1 MTKEDEI
8 TLALKTLRRQYPG
21 GGALE
26 IGDSFQ
32 MLVAVILSARTKDEQ
47 VLKLLPGLFSKYST
61 AQKMAKGDL
70 ADITKRVSTIG
81 MYKQKA
87 RNLKAMAE
95 KLVSEFDGK
104 VPQTLDELITLPGV
118 GRKTA
123 SVIIV
128 GAFGGHA
135 IAVDTHVFRIVNRLG
150 WVRSKTVEDMER
162 KLLRIVPE
170 EQQEIINHTMVP
182 FGRAICVPGKPRC
195 WACPLVDVC
204 AFKDKNLDLPRDAD
218 AILEKVKANA
228 EKLETLK
235 RVIQ

>member
-1 MTKEDEI
+1 MPDSQKI
-8 TLALKTLRRQYPG
+8 ANALKTLRRQYPG

-26 IGDSFQ
+26 IGDSFR

-61 AQKMAKGDL
+61 AEKMAKGEL

-95 KLVSEFDGK
+95 KLVNEFNGK
-104 VPQTLDELITLPGV
+104 VPKTLDELITLPGV

-162 KLLRIVPE
+162 KLLKIVPE

-182 FGRAICVPGKPRC
+182 FGRAVCIPGKPRC
-195 WACPLVDVC
+195 WSCPLVDVC

-218 AILEKVKANA
+218 AILQKVKATA

-235 RVIQ
+235 RAIQ